1 MAEIA
6 GGNRRGPSDN
16 WQFSDRTAAELL
28 SLVASAAGV
37 LPQDLQTALTAAADA
52 RRDLETSA
60 SESKAVYQDRELV
73 YDDETAFIFRRG
85 TTKSRTYYIRIF
97 DSQSRRPF
105 VKSLRE
111 TDRVAALAKARVI
124 YQEIKGK
131 VTRGERLK
139 SVTNKELTRLYLE
152 KIERKVTTI
161 PQQGITPETLRL
173 KKYFLGIWLRFVESL
188 GFDKTPIDQIQPS
201 RTRDFG
207 HWFATLP
214 KETGRAGPRSVEQV
228 NNCIAE
234 VLRMFRE
241 VGVRDRYISKENVPE
256 IDRLKEQPDE
266 RYKRDILTTEQYDR
280 LNRFMWN
287 SWARKKDLKPLEKQ
301 KRLAFFYTMGLLYN
315 TGLRPKELLGL
326 RVNEISAVESV
337 DAEIQKSHLKIFIR
351 ATNSKTG
358 RSRVVIAPIKNR
370 IARIK
375 EVYKAMGVEHT
386 TQDFLLFNP
395 GSKKRTAY
403 TRQSLYQRLQEVLEK
418 SGLKEE
424 LIAEGRSVSL
434 YSSRHAFI
442 TWRLQYGNVPIH
454 LVAKVAGTSIQKIEQ
469 TYGHIELEKQTE
481 LLTRNQ
487 GYARR
492 GGVDLQERIDA
503 EET

>member
-6 GGNRRGPSDN
+6 GGNKRGPSDN

-173 KKYFLGIWLRFVESL
+173 KRYFLGIWLRFIESL

-337 DAEIQKSHLKIFIR
+337 
-351 ATNSKTG
+351 
-358 RSRVVIAPIKNR
+358 
-370 IARIK
+370 
-375 EVYKAMGVEHT
+375 
-386 TQDFLLFNP
+386 
-395 GSKKRTAY
+395 
-403 TRQSLYQRLQEVLEK
+403 
-418 SGLKEE
+418 
-424 LIAEGRSVSL
+424 
-434 YSSRHAFI
+434 
-442 TWRLQYGNVPIH
+442 
-454 LVAKVAGTSIQKIEQ
+454 
-469 TYGHIELEKQTE
+469 
-481 LLTRNQ
+481 
-487 GYARR
+487 
-492 GGVDLQERIDA
+492 
-503 EET
+503 